1 MNQILVYLA
10 IALGIIVLI
19 FSLQNMSS
27 VDVNFLIWSAKIPT
41 VMLIL
46 GTYLLGMFSGWALL
60 AIFKTTVT

>member
-10 IALGIIVLI
+10 IAFGIVVLI
-19 FSLQNMSS
+19 FSLQNMGA
-27 VDVNFLIWSAKIPT
+27 VDVTFLIWTASIPK
-41 VMLIL
+41 VLLIL

>member
-10 IALGIIVLI
+10 IAFGIVVLI
-19 FSLQNMSS
+19 FSLQNMAA
-27 VDVNFLIWSAKIPT
+27 VDVTFLIWTASIPK
-41 VMLIL
+41 VLLIL

>member
-10 IALGIIVLI
+10 IAFGIVVLI
-19 FSLQNMSS
+19 FSLQNMAA
-27 VDVNFLIWSAKIPT
+27 VDVTFLIWSASIPK
-41 VMLIL
+41 VLLIL

>member
-19 FSLQNMSS
+19 FALQNMAA
-27 VDVNFLIWSAKIPT
+27 VNITFLLWSANMPK
-41 VMLIL
+41 VLLIL

>member
-1 MNQILVYLA
+1 MNRILVYLA